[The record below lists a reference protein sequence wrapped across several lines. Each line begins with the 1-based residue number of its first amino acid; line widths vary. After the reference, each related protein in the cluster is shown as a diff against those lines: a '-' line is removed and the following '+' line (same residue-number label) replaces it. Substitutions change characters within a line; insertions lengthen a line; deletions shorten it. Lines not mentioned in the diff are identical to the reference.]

1 MTTYVS
7 PYQVTVTS
15 TAGGLAAC
23 IYVDGNGVTVPPGV
37 TLTTQTLAGE
47 AGSLEFDF
55 GETVVDG
62 QNIRLLGAA
71 VKTVGN
77 DPTMQ
82 PYNYLY
88 ATREQSEKGDWV
100 DYLSV
105 PWAPDMYTARGV
117 VLLFASVDSS
127 GDMIAFIPSADPETQ
142 NDPI

>member
-23 IYVDGNGVTVPPGV
+23 TYVDGNGVTVPSGA
-37 TLTTQTLAGE
+37 TLTTQTPAGE

-62 QNIRLLGAA
+62 QNLRLLGAA

-77 DPTMQ
+77 DPAMQ

-88 ATREQSEKGDWV
+88 STREQSEKGDWV

-105 PWAPDMYTARGV
+105 PWAADMYTARGV
-117 VLLFASVDSS
+117 VLLFAVVDNN
-127 GDMIAFIPSADPETQ
+127 GNMVNFVPSADPETQ

>member
-7 PYQVTVTS
+7 PYQVTVTT

-23 IYVDGNGVTVPPGV
+23 TYVDGNGQTVPPGV
-37 TLTTQTLAGE
+37 ILTTQTPAGE
-47 AGSLEFDF
+47 EGSLEFDF

-62 QNIRLLGAA
+62 QNLRLLGAA

-88 ATREQSEKGDWV
+88 AVREESEKGDWV
-100 DYLSV
+100 DYLTI
-105 PWAPDMYTARGV
+105 PWAANMYTTRGV
-117 VLLFASVDSS
+117 VLLFANVDSN
-127 GDMIAFIPSADPETQ
+127 GNMLAFVPSADPQTQ

>member
-7 PYQVTVTS
+7 PYQITVTS

-23 IYVDGNGVTVPPGV
+23 SYVDGNGVAVLPGSV
-37 TLTTQTLAGE
+37 LTTQTPAGE
-47 AGSLEFDF
+47 PGVLEFDY

-62 QNIRLLGAA
+62 QNLRLLGAA

-77 DPTMQ
+77 DPAMQ

-88 ATREQSEKGDWV
+88 AVREQSEKGHWV

-105 PWAPDMYTARGV
+105 PWAPNMYTTRGV
-117 VLLFASVDSS
+117 VLLFAAVDSN
-127 GDMIAFIPSADPETQ
+127 GNMIAFIPSTDPQTQ
-142 NDPI
+142 NDPV